1 MRLIKI
7 GVELITV
14 MKQGEKVPEIF
25 KQLCEYVEKHGIE
38 KEGIFRISGQSPEI
52 ARLKKEI
59 NAGKKVDFASYKGL
73 NEVSGL
79 LKMFLREL
87 PTPLV
92 PYELY
97 EEFLQV
103 PSKLNY
109 KKFF

>member
-1 MRLIKI
+1 
-7 GVELITV
+7 

-52 ARLKKEI
+52 ARIKKEI
-59 NAGKKVDFASYKGL
+59 NSGKKFDFNSYKGVY
-73 NEVSGL
+73 EVSGL

-87 PTPLV
+87 PSPLV

-103 PSKLNY
+103 PCKY
-109 KKFF
+109 FFMKIDH